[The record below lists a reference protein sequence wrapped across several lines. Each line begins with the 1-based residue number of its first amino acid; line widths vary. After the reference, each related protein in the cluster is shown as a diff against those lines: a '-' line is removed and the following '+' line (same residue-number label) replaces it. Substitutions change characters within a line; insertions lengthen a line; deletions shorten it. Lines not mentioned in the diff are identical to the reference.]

1 MIKVSWCKFH
11 LLPIQMDALKGQG
24 SACDM
29 SRKAAKWIMIVQPD
43 QTQAKILIKG
53 KILMN

>member
-11 LLPIQMDALKGQG
+11 LLSIQMDALKGQG

-53 KILMN
+53 KILMK